1 MFGFKINKA
10 CYKTNKDEFHSPLLY
25 KICFLKSTDARLAKI
40 LKAGV

>member
-25 KICFLKSTDARLAKI
+25 KICFLKSADARLVQASKT
-40 LKAGV
+40 